1 MSDGAVL
8 LDIGVLCGMSSI
20 TRRRRRSW
28 TAVSASG
35 TGSAPAREQ
44 PQAASEDAM
53 LVRVCPRYVRV
64 PACEVL
70 VRVGPPSAE
79 PQAEPTAAGPGA
91 RRPAPPQQPT

>member
-35 TGSAPAREQ
+35 TGSAPEQ
-44 PQAASEDAM
+44 PQAEDAM